1 MNNVQTLKA
10 KFQAVIAKNMV
21 GLKLADIT
29 VDRTKRM
36 MALATPFAND
46 DLIVPECI
54 EMLINQVTDPSYL
67 FKDSVIKDGVVYPEI
82 MDESLCDEVLQGFV
96 QQLEWLPADGSAT
109 VVAITL
115 WCGEEMLKS
124 A

>member
-21 GLKLADIT
+21 GLKLADVT

-36 MALATPFAND
+36 MALAAPFAND

-54 EMLINQVTDPSYL
+54 EMLINQVTDPDYM

-82 MDESLCDEVLQGFV
+82 LDESMCDEVLKGFV
-96 QQLEWLPADGSAT
+96 QHMEWLPDDGKAT
-109 VVAITL
+109 VAAITL
-115 WCGEEMLKS
+115 WCGEAMLNV

>member
-10 KFQAVIAKNMV
+10 NFQAMIAKNMV
-21 GLKLADIT
+21 GLKLADVT
-29 VDRTKRM
+29 TERTKRM
-36 MALATPFAND
+36 MELARPFAND

-54 EMLINQVTDPSYL
+54 EMFTKKLTDPAQL
-67 FKDSVIKDGVVYPEI
+67 FKDSIIKDGVVYPEI
-82 MDESLCDEVLQGFV
+82 LDESMCDEVLQGFV
-96 QQLEWLPADGSAT
+96 QQLEWLPDDGKAT

>member
-10 KFQAVIAKNMV
+10 NFQAVIANNMI

-29 VDRTKRM
+29 VERTKRM
-36 MALATPFAND
+36 MELAAPFAND